1 MRLPCDGFD
10 SDKRMIDDD
19 TTEYIIESGAFED
32 FYRFQR
38 DDLVRALALTLR
50 DVTLGADAADEAM
63 ARAYQRWDRV
73 GAYDNP
79 MGWTYRVGLNWA
91 RSRLRKMRREV
102 VGHHF
107 EPAVSD
113 PAPLDPIV
121 ARAIGELSPNQRAV
135 VVLRFFLDWSLED
148 IATAMEVRSGTVKS
162 RLHRA
167 LRSLRAELEVDG

>member
-1 MRLPCDGFD
+1 MAFGDRSTVDD
-10 SDKRMIDDD
+10 ETSDYVVGSR
-19 TTEYIIESGAFED
+19 AFED

-50 DVTLGADAADEAM
+50 DTALGADAADEAM
-63 ARAYQRWDRV
+63 ARAYQRWNQV
-73 GAYDNP
+73 GGYDNP

-102 VGHHF
+102 SGHHV
-107 EPAVSD
+107 EPTVTD
-113 PAPLDPIV
+113 PAPLDPVV
-121 ARAIGELSPNQRAV
+121 ARAIDELSPNQRAV

-148 IATAMEVRSGTVKS
+148 IAVAMEVRSGTVKS

-167 LRSLRAELEVDG
+167 LRSLRSELEADE